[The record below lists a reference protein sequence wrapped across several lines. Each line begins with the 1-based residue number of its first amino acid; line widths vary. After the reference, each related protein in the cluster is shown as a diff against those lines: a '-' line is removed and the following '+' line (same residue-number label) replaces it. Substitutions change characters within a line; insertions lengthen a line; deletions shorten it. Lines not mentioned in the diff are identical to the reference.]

1 MSESI
6 SGHLVNLNQP
16 PDELDFQH
24 VCLDDMHD
32 HFSGGRTGLK
42 HKHDRFSGGLMC
54 LRQKHDCF
62 SGGLASF

>member
-1 MSESI
+1 MSESF
-6 SGHLVNLNQP
+6 SGLLVNLNQP
-16 PDELDFQH
+16 PDELDFKH
-24 VCLDDMHD
+24 RSLDDTHD
-32 HFSGGRTGLK
+32 HFSGGRTCLK